1 MALKRGDA
9 QLEISNTEKD
19 GTVRIEGARIDV
31 IFSWMQLTTAVA
43 NAVKIPLPQ
52 LLAECAILG
61 KDFEKLD
68 RLAESFRI
76 EFPDLK

>member
-9 QLEISNTEKD
+9 HLEISNTEKD
-19 GTVRIEGARIDV
+19 GTVRIEGAKIDV
-31 IFSWMQLTTAVA
+31 IFSWMQLTAAVA
-43 NAVKIPLPQ
+43 DTVKIPLPH